1 MPDYQ
6 KQLMTCFEI
15 SKAVASTLNMKE
27 ILSIV
32 LRRLSELILAQ
43 NWTLYL
49 LDEEK
54 KELSFE
60 VVVGL
65 EMNSVSDVRIRLGEG
80 IAGTVALSGEPILV
94 ARDVHKDP
102 RFSKKVDD
110 MTGFV
115 TRSLICLPLKI
126 EGQVLGVIEVI
137 NPEDPALFD
146 ERFLPVLWILAD
158 FVAIAIA
165 NARNHRKIE
174 TLTVMDDVTGFFNT
188 RFLHEYLDE
197 LLAAGET
204 VSLVFLD
211 LDHFKRVVDT
221 HGHLLGS
228 RMLKE
233 VAETAAACLAPR
245 DRLVRYGGDEFIIIL
260 PGQDK
265 QQAKETV
272 LRLREALIRAEF
284 LVSEGLRVKIRGSFG
299 IANYPRDASDKAR
312 LLQLA
317 DEAMYQSKK
326 LGKDRTTLA

>member
-27 ILSIV
+27 ILSII

-65 EMNSVSDVRIRLGEG
+65 QMNSVSDVRIRLGEG
-80 IAGTVALSGEPILV
+80 IAGAVALCGEPILV
-94 ARDVHKDP
+94 ARDVHKDR

-137 NPEDPALFD
+137 NPEDPSLFD
-146 ERFLPVLWILAD
+146 EHFLPVLSILAD

-174 TLTVMDDVTGFFNT
+174 TLTVTDDVTGFFNT
-188 RFLHEYLDE
+188 RFLHEHLNE

-233 VAETAAACLAPR
+233 VAETAAACLAER
-245 DRLVRYGGDEFIIIL
+245 DRLVRYCGDEFVIIL
-260 PGQDK
+260 PGQNK

-272 LRLREALIRAEF
+272 SRLREALISAEF
-284 LVSEGLRVKIRGSFG
+284 LVTEGLRVKARGSFG
-299 IANYPRDASDKAR
+299 IANYPQDASDKAR